1 MACNLLLIEDDETA
15 IYVTEKLLKRCGFT
29 GQIDIVRDGKE
40 ALEYLAC
47 EGSFTERETGNPS
60 LIVLD
65 LKMPELDGFEVLKYI
80 RSTPK
85 LSGIPV
91 FILSASNS
99 EEDIYRS
106 NLLGISRYMVKPLSV
121 AEFTLEVE
129 KVIDSGKDHA
139 SPAK

>member
-1 MACNLLLIEDDETA
+1 MTSHLLLIEDDETS
-15 IYVTEKLLKRCGFT
+15 IYVTQKLLKQCGFT
-29 GQIDIVRDGKE
+29 AQIDIVRDGND

-47 EGSFTERETGNPS
+47 EGPFAERTTGNPS

-65 LKMPELDGFEVLKYI
+65 LNLPELDGFEVLKYI

-85 LSGIPV
+85 LSAIPV
-91 FILSASNS
+91 FILSASKS

-106 NLLGISRYMVKPLSV
+106 NLLGVAKYMVKPLSV
-121 AEFTLEVE
+121 AEFSPEVD
-129 KVIDSGKDHA
+129 KCRDVGNGQA

>member
-1 MACNLLLIEDDETA
+1 MTCHLLLIEDDETA
-15 IYVTEKLLKRCGFT
+15 IYMTQKLLKQCGFT
-29 GQIDIVRDGKE
+29 GQIDIVRDGKD

-47 EGSFTERETGNPS
+47 EGLHAKRETGNPS

-65 LKMPELDGFEVLKYI
+65 LKMPELDGFEVLKHI

-91 FILSASNS
+91 FILGASES
-99 EEDIYRS
+99 EEDIYRG

-121 AEFTLEVE
+121 SEFKPEVD
-129 KVIDSGKDHA
+129 KFKDGSKDDA
-139 SPAK
+139 SSAN

>member
-1 MACNLLLIEDDETA
+1 MTFHLLLIEDDETA
-15 IYVTEKLLKRCGFT
+15 IYVTQKLLKQCGFT
-29 GQIDIVRDGKE
+29 AQIDVVRNGNE

-47 EGSFTERETGNPS
+47 EGPFAERATGNPS

-65 LKMPELDGFEVLKYI
+65 LKLPELDGFEVLKHI

-85 LSGIPV
+85 LSEIPV
-91 FILSASNS
+91 FILSASKS

-121 AEFTLEVE
+121 AEFSPEVN
-129 KVIDSGKDHA
+129 KFMDAGNDHDSPDE
-139 SPAK
+139 

>member
-1 MACNLLLIEDDETA
+1 MDCNLLLIEDDETA
-15 IYVTEKLLKRCGFT
+15 IYVTQKILKRCGFT
-29 GQIDIVRDGKE
+29 GQIDIVRGGKE
-40 ALEYLAC
+40 ALEYLER
-47 EGSFTERETGNPS
+47 EGSFAGRATGNPS

-65 LKMPELDGFEVLKYI
+65 LKMPEFDGFEVLKHI

-121 AEFTLEVE
+121 TEFTPEVE
-129 KVIDSGKDHA
+129 KFIDARKD
-139 SPAK
+139 PEL